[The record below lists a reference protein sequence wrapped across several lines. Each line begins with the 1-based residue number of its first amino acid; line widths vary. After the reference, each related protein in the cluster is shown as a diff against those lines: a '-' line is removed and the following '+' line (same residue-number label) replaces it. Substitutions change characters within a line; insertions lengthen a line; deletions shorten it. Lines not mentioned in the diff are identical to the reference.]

1 MPHAI
6 SERPALIKPVYDV
19 SNFGTDVTLPLNC
32 LSGSTTTIT
41 PSTATFVQVLE
52 DSKVPIDEVNQ
63 FITDSDK
70 MALIH
75 AGNNTDYDTT
85 FEWSVDMS
93 NQAYQITCNLA
104 VAQLISSY
112 SSGNFKID
120 SVQIVIKQIGGGE
133 GDITYVN
140 KIIDPGMSNMS
151 SATAQV
157 AIINF
162 STKVSA
168 KVADKPLTFQIKV
181 NTSSGVGTYQTG
193 IVPLF
198 CYFGLA
204 VPKTWTTS
212 SVLLHVHADLAHAFP
227 IFRDEDNM
235 NMIDTGIGI

>member
-75 AGNNTDYDTT
+75 AGDNTDYDTT

-104 VAQLISSY
+104 VAQIISSY

-120 SVQIVIKQIGGGE
+120 SVQIIIKQIGGGE